1 MRSGK
6 VNEEILKAIK
16 KCSDDEGIQ
25 GVLIEMIY
33 WETENPQGHF
43 KEQYIRSIN
52 KFRTQT
58 K

>member
-6 VNEEILKAIK
+6 VNEEILEAIK
-16 KCSDDEGIQ
+16 KCSDDECIQ
-25 GVLIEMIY
+25 NFLIEMIY
-33 WETENPQGHF
+33 EETENPEHF

-52 KFRTQT
+52 KFRKQS